1 MNDLKRK
8 SILDSIGEVQ
18 GKIAQLDEKLAGLFG
33 RIAEEIALRGQRKQS
48 GGILYPINGKDAD
61 DILRDI
67 GYGKE
72 INTIPFGKPTNNC
85 YEDLVAIAFGLIN
98 SKYGFNKIAEKIKD
112 HWLACKEVNCRTLI
126 ITNAWDSYDFYRR
139 YKETF
144 DIYCSSVSRKN
155 VKHNVAIILYGDY
168 GFSIQYLK

>member
-8 SILDSIGEVQ
+8 DIFDSIREIQ
-18 GKIAQLDEKLAGLFG
+18 AKIARVDENLAGLFG
-33 RIAEEIALRGQRKQS
+33 RIAEEIALKGERKQN
-48 GGILYPINGKDAD
+48 GGILYPINSKGAD
-61 DILRDI
+61 DTLRDI

-72 INTIPFGKPTNNC
+72 INTIPFGEPTNNC
-85 YEDLVAIAFGLIN
+85 YEDCVAIAFGLLN

-112 HWLACKEVNCRTLI
+112 HWLACKEINCRTLI

-155 VKHNVAIILYGDY
+155 VKHTIVIILYGNY
-168 GFSIQYLK
+168 GFSLQYLK